1 MKATEHG
8 FVHFCVGPVI
18 FIDILPPRVFNNFLV
33 FHVAILSYPEFCHTQ
48 NDYARDLLKFFLEEA
63 EEIYGSEFLSY
74 NVHSLIHL
82 PDDVLRYGS
91 LPNFSAFPFENYMQ
105 TLKKTNKKE

>member
-1 MKATEHG
+1 MK
-8 FVHFCVGPVI
+8 
-18 FIDILPPRVFNNFLV
+18 
-33 FHVAILSYPEFCHTQ
+33 
-48 NDYARDLLKFFLEEA
+48 EA
-63 EEIYGSEFLSY
+63 EEIYRPEFLSY

-105 TLKKTNKKE
+105 TLKKIVEKERQPVTADCKTFSRIRKLIDD